1 MLVLCGGVSVGEHD
15 HVRQTLAEL
24 GAEQRFWGIALKPGK
39 PTWFGTRERQLVFGL
54 PGNPVS
60 AMVTFTLLVAP
71 GPAGDD
77 GSRARIRREARGTL
91 ARDYEKP
98 AGRAHAVRCRLE
110 ADEAGLRATPTGH
123 QGSHVLSSMLDADA
137 LAIIPA
143 ATERV
148 RAGEQVELELLSE
161 RGACP

>member
-1 MLVLCGGVSVGEHD
+1 MGAHD
-15 HVRQTLAEL
+15 HVRQTLARL

-39 PTWFGTRERQLVFGL
+39 PTWFGTREGQLVFGL

-60 AMVTFTLLVAP
+60 AMVTFALLVAP
-71 GPAGDD
+71 ALRAMMGAG
-77 GSRARIRREARGTL
+77 RVRHEARGTL

-110 ADEAGLRATPTGH
+110 VDEAGLRATPTGH
-123 QGSHVLSSMLDADA
+123 QGSHVLSTMLDADA

-143 ATERV
+143 AAERI
-148 RAGEQVELELLSE
+148 RAGEPVELELLGE
-161 RGACP
+161 RGECP